1 MSRIV
6 AIGEEERLIG
16 YGIAGVVVVPADD
29 SSSVVAAWDG
39 PARGAELVLLTPAAH
54 AALAGRLDDRRV
66 LWEVLP

>member
-29 SSSVVAAWDG
+29 PSAVVAAWDG
-39 PARGAELVLLTPAAH
+39 PARSAGLVLLTPSAR
-54 AALAGRLDDRRV
+54 AALAERLDDRRV
-66 LWEVLP
+66 LWEVVP